1 MPCGVLEEVEGL
13 EDQRG
18 WGKECITVRWV
29 FRVGFGAPYSMGF
42 GSGAVSAKVNECVD
56 FEKMVYI

>member
-18 WGKECITVRWV
+18 RGKECLPVRWV
-29 FRVGFGAPYSMGF
+29 FGVGFGAPYSMGF
-42 GSGAVSAKVNECVD
+42 GSGAVSANVNECVD
-56 FEKMVYI
+56 IGKMVYI